1 MEFAARGHEE
11 QQALEALWREVAA
24 AFRADLEQEAL
35 EELWMEVAAAVRAD
49 LDTDSEDI
57 QREPSIRAMVPSID
71 CLLSLA
77 KPSQAGPH
85 SSAACSKT
93 SVSAASNM
101 TKENRLDANRFS
113 TVDAEIIRG
122 IPLRR
127 SLKGLGHIWRYQPA
141 TWSAEQRAKLYDL
154 SQKVQ
159 YFDVFVSHTWHTPGW
174 HKTLALSFQC
184 GWRSTL
190 GLWCVA
196 ETASMLLCLVD
207 VLPMPL
213 VFQANVTGFTDD
225 CPMGLWVWT
234 FGALAICFG
243 LLLTPY
249 VPEVCSPSEVGFIDV
264 ASIHQQDRALME
276 RGVYG
281 IGGFLRVSSELRIL
295 WSGPYLSRLWC
306 IFELAAYRK
315 VNPDGIIRF
324 RPLFVE
330 RTASVLLVSCLSF
343 GFFVLGRSG
352 SGSQVML
359 YIAYAW
365 TFITNWIA
373 VAVLRSNYREK
384 HQLLRE
390 LQQFDL
396 NKVSC
401 RQEFDRQF
409 IHAAISKWYGSK
421 EDFTQFVRQEL
432 RRDLEPCLA
441 TRFPMR
447 YLLLLCAAFSSTSL
461 EYVLALWKGGAPTE
475 CILSF
480 AVAVLLGVNVFVL
493 AGICIAMNYLS
504 DRFAAQRFGRLDQV
518 QALLIV
524 MPLAAAFGAAN
535 FLGHMAY
542 VSTLTHCLL
551 FAGAC
556 GVMAGCLYWLE
567 KTAPMPDGALSEP
580 P

>member
-213 VFQANVTGFTDD
+213 VFQANVTGFTD
-225 CPMGLWVWT
+225 
-234 FGALAICFG
+234 
-243 LLLTPY
+243 
-249 VPEVCSPSEVGFIDV
+249 EPSSLKAP
-264 ASIHQQDRALME
+264 AS
-276 RGVYG
+276 
-281 IGGFLRVSSELRIL
+281 
-295 WSGPYLSRLWC
+295 
-306 IFELAAYRK
+306 
-315 VNPDGIIRF
+315 
-324 RPLFVE
+324 
-330 RTASVLLVSCLSF
+330 
-343 GFFVLGRSG
+343 
-352 SGSQVML
+352 
-359 YIAYAW
+359 
-365 TFITNWIA
+365 
-373 VAVLRSNYREK
+373 
-384 HQLLRE
+384 
-390 LQQFDL
+390 
-396 NKVSC
+396 
-401 RQEFDRQF
+401 
-409 IHAAISKWYGSK
+409 
-421 EDFTQFVRQEL
+421 
-432 RRDLEPCLA
+432 
-441 TRFPMR
+441 
-447 YLLLLCAAFSSTSL
+447 
-461 EYVLALWKGGAPTE
+461 
-475 CILSF
+475 
-480 AVAVLLGVNVFVL
+480 
-493 AGICIAMNYLS
+493 
-504 DRFAAQRFGRLDQV
+504 
-518 QALLIV
+518 
-524 MPLAAAFGAAN
+524 
-535 FLGHMAY
+535 
-542 VSTLTHCLL
+542 
-551 FAGAC
+551 
-556 GVMAGCLYWLE
+556 
-567 KTAPMPDGALSEP
+567 
-580 P
+580 